1 VGGGILV
8 HGIPALEHWLHALT
22 GQPEGVSTMQAVLSG
37 IVPALTAAVIG
48 VIAGA
53 IAVTVVALA
62 RKVLPRKPGR

>member
-1 VGGGILV
+1 
-8 HGIPALEHWLHALT
+8 
-22 GQPEGVSTMQAVLSG
+22 M
-37 IVPALTAAVIG
+37 TAAVIG